1 MLQDHQRHA
10 LRIAEYMRSVPY
22 VVNPQELYTTA
33 TLYEGLRPER
43 PETFAECYDQRV
55 YHHFIEHGKVTEDPL
70 EALARTMHD
79 FFIMQCLKRLLSGY
93 DKCRVVAVMGGN
105 AMRRDDEGYERVARI
120 SKGLTEQGSLMVSGG
135 GSGAMEATGFG
146 AWMAGRS
153 EAEFLDALSRL
164 RAVPAQQDE
173 GYLSVAF
180 DILAR
185 YPQTSY
191 RNLSIPTW
199 LYGHEWTSPFA
210 TDIAKLFENSVRED
224 TLLTVAYGGI
234 IYAPGRAGTIQEVF
248 QEAVQNHYLT
258 FGFASPMVFLDSEF
272 WTRTTPFYPLLVDL
286 MDRGIYKNLLLSL
299 ADEPEDAIRTITEF
313 QQSHITPQAME
324 GQSASL
330 GHNHGYIE

>member
-1 MLQDHQRHA
+1 MLHNHQQHA
-10 LRIAEYMRSVPY
+10 QRIAEYLRMVPY
-22 VVNPQELYTTA
+22 DVDPKGLYTTRS
-33 TLYEGLRPER
+33 LYAGLDTDR

-55 YHHFIEHGKVTEDPL
+55 YRHYIEQGKVTDNPL
-70 EALARTMHD
+70 EALARNLHD
-79 FFIMQCLKRLLSGY
+79 FAIMQCLKHMLAGY
-93 DKCRVVAVMGGN
+93 DKCQVVAMMGGN
-105 AMRRDDEGYERVARI
+105 AMRRDDASYEKVARI
-120 SKGLTEQGSLMVSGG
+120 SKELTERGSLMVSGG

-146 AWMAGRS
+146 AWMAGRN
-153 EAEFLDALSRL
+153 EDEFLDALSRL
-164 RAVPAQQDE
+164 RAVPTQQDD
-173 GYLSVAF
+173 GYLRTSF

-185 YPQTSY
+185 YPQTTY

-272 WTRTTPFYPLLVDL
+272 WTKTTPFYPLLVDL
-286 MDRGIYKNLLLSL
+286 MDKGIYKNLLLSL
-299 ADEPEDAIRTITEF
+299 ADEPMDVIHTITEF
-313 QQSHITPQAME
+313 QKAYGAKMQQS
-324 GQSASL
+324 
-330 GHNHGYIE
+330 